1 MNGFTFT
8 GSTDTR
14 GGTASTRGGGSNY
27 DPYNLPVTGGYG
39 YGPDPFGESGSA
51 RNIATGAAEAN
62 LVAAPDMARLSEL
75 VNAINR
81 AAQQA
86 ANMSRI
92 PGEANLEALSS
103 VNIER
108 GLQGL
113 VDPTTE
119 AMLRSNIAAQYGR
132 GGFGVDTPALSSAY
146 HRALGLDIAALQEQA
161 QKDLTAA
168 VARNPAAPIVD
179 ASSFLVNPQTYAAAA
194 ADQARRQLEQER
206 IAQEAYQFEQKQR
219 ESLRRATMPL
229 GFDVTGALI
238 PGGEYPTVY
247 VDRFGKVSTRP

>member
-14 GGTASTRGGGSNY
+14 GGTASTRGGGSSY

-39 YGPDPFGESGSA
+39 YGPDPFGATGSA
-51 RNIATGAAEAN
+51 RQVATGAAESN
-62 LVAAPDMARLSEL
+62 LAAAPDITRLSDL
-75 VNAINR
+75 VNSINR

-86 ANMSRI
+86 ANVSRI
-92 PGEANLEALSS
+92 PGEAGLEQLSS
-103 VNIER
+103 ENIRR

-119 AMLRSNIAAQYGR
+119 AMLRSDIAARYAGA
-132 GGFGVDTPALSSAY
+132 GFGVDTPALSSAY
-146 HRALGLDIAALQEQA
+146 HRALGLDVAALQEQA
-161 QKDLTAA
+161 QRDLTAA

-179 ASSFLVNPQTYAAAA
+179 ASSFLVDPRTYASVSES
-194 ADQARRQLEQER
+194 QAQRQLEQER
-206 IAQEAYQFEQKQR
+206 LAQQAYQFEQKQR
-219 ESLRRATMPL
+219 EALRKGIMPL

-238 PGGEYPTVY
+238 PGGQYPTVY